1 MYQSDVVPG
10 ISRRAF
16 LGQTAAAV
24 AATSTAG
31 ALLSACGGD
40 DDDSGTASG
49 DVDKAIF
56 LNVVPINASFVAELL
71 ADQNGYFKDEGLDVT
86 FQATRGSAPA
96 IQSVLAGSALITRAG
111 AIETVAAVST
121 QDAPLM
127 NVAMLEHK
135 SPLWF
140 VSTKE
145 NPLDEPQD
153 WEGKTM
159 GLPSEGGTSEQT
171 LDVMLASQGVD
182 RESVERQVVGLSP
195 GTFELVKQGRID
207 GYTVGSVDGV
217 IFEQQIPEANL
228 LDPSEYVTEGQC
240 YLVSKRTMAE
250 KEDQVLG
257 YLTAIRRGVEEVL
270 DDAPGFDKT
279 IRALRKTQ
287 DLPELET
294 DKLAKAVLKVH
305 TDSWLLEGE
314 ENLLRTVP
322 ETWQKVYDQLLE
334 IEVAEPDQD
343 PSEWFTNDLVEQ
355 T

>member
-1 MYQSDVVPG
+1 MFEVDAMPG
-10 ISRRAF
+10 LSRRSF
-16 LGQTAAAV
+16 LSRTAAAV
-24 AATSTAG
+24 AATSGAG
-31 ALLSACGGD
+31 TLLAACGD
-40 DDDSGTASG
+40 DDDGGSGAG
-49 DVDKAIF
+49 DTEKVVF
-56 LNVVPINASFVAELL
+56 LNIVPINASFVAELL
-71 ADQNGYFKDEGLDVT
+71 SDQNGYFKEEGLDVT

-111 AIETVAAVST
+111 AIETVTAVST

-153 WEGKTM
+153 WEGTTM

-171 LDVMLASQGVD
+171 LDVMLKSEGVD
-182 RESVERQVVGLSP
+182 ADSVERQVVGLSP

-217 IFEQQIPEANL
+217 IFKQQIPEANL
-228 LDPSEYVTEGQC
+228 LDPSKYVTEGQC
-240 YLVSKRTMAE
+240 YLVSKRSLAE
-250 KEDQVLG
+250 QEEQIVA
-257 YLTAIRRGVEEVL
+257 YLKAIRRATDEVL

-279 IRALRKTQ
+279 IRTLRKKH

-294 DKLAKAVLKVH
+294 DKLAKAVLTVH
-305 TDSWLLEGE
+305 TDSWLLEGR
-314 ENLLRTVP
+314 ENMLRTVP
-322 ETWQKVYDQLLE
+322 EMWQKVYDQLLE
-334 IEVAEPDQD
+334 IDVAEPDQD
-343 PSEWFTNDLVEQ
+343 PSQWFTNDLIEK

>member
-31 ALLSACGGD
+31 ALLAACGD

-49 DVDKAIF
+49 GTEKAIF

-71 ADQNGYFKDEGLDVT
+71 ADQNGYFKEEGLDVT

-96 IQSVLAGSALITRAG
+96 LQSVLAGSALITRAG

-314 ENLLRTVP
+314 DNLLRTVP

-334 IEVAEPDQD
+334 IDVAEPDQD

>member
-1 MYQSDVVPG
+1 MLEVDVQSG
-10 ISRRAF
+10 LSRRAF
-16 LGQTAAAV
+16 MGRAAAAV
-24 AATSTAG
+24 AATSGAG
-31 ALLSACGGD
+31 ALLAACGD
-40 DDDSGTASG
+40 DDDSNGSGGT
-49 DVDKAIF
+49 DKVVF
-56 LNVVPINASFVAELL
+56 LNVVPINASFAAELL
-71 ADQNGYFKDEGLDVT
+71 SQENGYFKNEGLDVT

-96 IQSVLAGSALITRAG
+96 LQSVLAGSALLTRAG

-145 NPLDEPQD
+145 NPLDEPSD
-153 WEGKTM
+153 WEGTTM

-171 LDVMLASQGVD
+171 LDVMLKSEGVD
-182 RESVERQVVGLSP
+182 AESVERQVVGLAP

-217 IFEQQIPEANL
+217 IFEQQIPEATL

-240 YLVSKRTMAE
+240 YLVSKRALTE
-250 KEDQVLG
+250 QEDQVVA
-257 YLTAIRRGVEEVL
+257 YLTAIRRATEEIL
-270 DDAPGFDKT
+270 DDRPGFDKT
-279 IRALRKTQ
+279 IRALRKQ
-287 DLPELET
+287 QPDLPELET
-294 DKLAKAVLKVH
+294 DKLAKAVMKVH

-314 ENLLRTVP
+314 ENLLKTVP
-322 ETWQKVYDQLLE
+322 SMWQDVYDQLLE

-343 PSEWFTNDLVEQ
+343 PSQWFTNDLIEKI
-355 T
+355 

>member
-1 MYQSDVVPG
+1 MQQTDVGPG

-16 LGQTAAAV
+16 VGQAAA
-24 AATSTAG
+24 AAAAASAAG
-31 ALLSACGGD
+31 ALLAACGD
-40 DDDSGTASG
+40 DDNAAAGSS
-49 DVDKAIF
+49 DVDKAVF
-56 LNVVPINASFVAELL
+56 LNVVPINASFVGELL
-71 ADQNGYFKDEGLDVT
+71 AAQNGYFKDEGLDVT

-96 IQSVLAGSALITRAG
+96 LQSVLAGSALITRAG
-111 AIETVAAVST
+111 AIETVVAVST
-121 QDAPLM
+121 QDAPLK

-145 NPLDEPQD
+145 NPLKVPKD
-153 WEGKTM
+153 WEGTTM

-182 RESVERQVVGLSP
+182 LESVERQVVGLSP

-217 IFEQQIPEANL
+217 IFQQQIPEATL
-228 LDPSEYVTEGQC
+228 VDPSEYVTEGQC
-240 YLVSKRTMAE
+240 YLVSERTLAE
-250 KEDQVLG
+250 KQDQVLA

-314 ENLLRTVP
+314 ENLMRTVP
-322 ETWQKVYDQLLE
+322 DMWQKVYDQLLE
-334 IEVAEPDQD
+334 IDVAEPNQD
-343 PSEWFTNDLVEQ
+343 PSEWFTNDLVEK

>member
-1 MYQSDVVPG
+1 MFEVEVVPG
-10 ISRRAF
+10 LSRRAF
-16 LGQTAAAV
+16 LGQAAAAV
-24 AATSTAG
+24 AATSGAG
-31 ALLSACGGD
+31 VLLSACGD
-40 DDDSGTASG
+40 DDDAGGAG
-49 DVDKAIF
+49 DTEDVVF
-56 LNVVPINASFVAELL
+56 LNIVPINSSFAAELL
-71 ADQNGYFKDEGLDVT
+71 ADQNGYFKEEGLNVKM
-86 FQATRGSAPA
+86 QATRGSAPA

-111 AIETVAAVST
+111 AIETVSAAST
-121 QDAPLM
+121 QGAPLI

-140 VSTKE
+140 VSTNK

-153 WEGKTM
+153 WEGTTM

-171 LDVMLASQGVD
+171 LDVMLKSEGVD
-182 RESVERQVVGLSP
+182 ADSVERQVVGLSP

-217 IFEQQIPEANL
+217 IFKQQIPEANL
-228 LDPSEYVTEGQC
+228 LDPSKYVTEGQC
-240 YLVSKRTMAE
+240 YLVSERTLAE
-250 KEDQVLG
+250 KEDQVVA
-257 YLTAIRRGVEEVL
+257 YLSAIQRAVDGIL

-294 DKLAKAVLKVH
+294 DRLAKATLKVH
-305 TDSWLLEGE
+305 TDSWLLEGR

-322 ETWQKVYDQLLE
+322 DMWQKVYDQLLE
-334 IEVAEPDQD
+334 IDVAEPDQD
-343 PSEWFTNDLVEQ
+343 PSQWFTNDLIEK